1 MSGAVATAC
10 PACGAPIEPTDEFCE
25 ACGASLKAAPSGGCP
40 GCGAPADAIDGDGY
54 CTRCGL
60 RQRRPGDHL
69 EVDVRLAAGV
79 TDRGLRHHQNEDAM
93 FLAATEYGG
102 IVAVVCDG
110 VSSSAEPDAAARV
123 ATDTAGQLLM
133 AAIDGSAGDPG
144 KATRNGIKAAQT
156 AVSQVRWTAQGDLPS
171 PACTF
176 VSAIWLG
183 DCITVGWVGDSR
195 AYWLNGPSSRRL
207 TVDDSWAEEQI
218 QAGAMTEAEASRDP
232 RSHAL
237 TRWLGADAPPGDP
250 QVMSFTP
257 EGQGRLLLCS
267 DGLWNY
273 LPAAAGLAELLE
285 AQPPGAG
292 SLAIARAFTDYA
304 LASGGH
310 DNITVVITNQPTD
323 SQLRGAT

>member
-1 MSGAVATAC
+1 MSGAVAIAC

-25 ACGASLKAAPSGGCP
+25 ACGAPLKAAPSGGCP
-40 GCGAPADAIDGDGY
+40 GCGAPADAMDGDGY

-69 EVDVRLAAGV
+69 EVDARLAAGV
-79 TDRGLRHHQNEDAM
+79 TDRGRRHHQNEDAM
-93 FLAATEYGG
+93 FLAATEDGG

-110 VSSSAEPDAAARV
+110 VSTSAEPDTAARA
-123 ATDTAGQLLM
+123 ATDAAGRLLT
-133 AAIDGSAGDPG
+133 AAIEARAGDLG
-144 KATRNGIKAAQT
+144 EATRDGIDAAQA
-156 AVSQVRWTAQGDLPS
+156 AVSKVPWTAHADLPA

-176 VSAIWLG
+176 VSAIWRV
-183 DCITVGWVGDSR
+183 DTVTLGWVGDSR
-195 AYWLNGPSSRRL
+195 AYWLNGRSSRRL

-218 QAGAMTEAEASRDP
+218 QAGAMTEAEAGRDP
-232 RSHAL
+232 RAHAL
-237 TRWLGADAPPGDP
+237 TRWLGADAPAGDP
-250 QVMSFTP
+250 QVMAFTP
-257 EGQGRLLLCS
+257 QGQGRLLLCT

-273 LPAAAGLAELLE
+273 LPAAAGLAELLA
-285 AQPPGAG
+285 AQPADAG

-310 DNITVVITNQPTD
+310 DNITVVITDETTD

>member
-25 ACGASLKAAPSGGCP
+25 ACGAPLKAGLSGGCP
-40 GCGAPADAIDGDGY
+40 GCGAPADAIGGDGY

-69 EVDVRLAAGV
+69 EVDVRLAAAV

-93 FLAATEYGG
+93 FLAATDDGA

-110 VSSSAEPDAAARV
+110 VSASAEPDAAARA
-123 ATDTAGQLLM
+123 ATDAAGRLLM
-133 AAIDGSAGDPG
+133 AAIEARAGDLG
-144 KATRNGIKAAQT
+144 EATREGINAAQA
-156 AVSQVRWTAQGDLPS
+156 AVSKVPWTAEGDLPA

-176 VSAIWLG
+176 VSAIWRRDTIMLG
-183 DCITVGWVGDSR
+183 CVGDSR
-195 AYWLNGPSSRRL
+195 AYWLNGRSSRRL

-218 QAGAMTEAEASRDP
+218 QAGALTEAEAGRDP
-232 RSHAL
+232 RAHAL
-237 TRWLGADAPPGDP
+237 TRWLGADAPAGDP
-250 QVMSFTP
+250 QMLAFTP
-257 EGQGRLLLCS
+257 AGQGRLLLCS

-273 LPAAAGLAELLE
+273 LPAADGLAELLA
-285 AQPPGAG
+285 AQPPTAG

-310 DNITVVITNQPTD
+310 DNITVVITNETRG